1 MTTDGLLF
9 QTLGHAG
16 VRCVL
21 DGMTLLCDP
30 WLSETGSFLAS
41 WHVFPPNDH
50 LPRAPLLAPD
60 LVYVSHIHEDHFD
73 RDFLAQVSKSATVLI
88 PSFPDK
94 RLRTQLRDLGFRSV
108 VELESFETHRVS
120 PSVELT
126 IVTKDM
132 PHWHDS
138 ALLIRAGDQTVLH
151 QNDCKLSEP
160 QIARIHARF
169 PRIDVLYNQFS
180 PANWYP
186 MAYHYEP
193 EKERRIKGLERE
205 QYMNVFLRY
214 VELLRPR
221 LVVPFAGPPALLDR
235 SLLPHC
241 LGADSIFPMLPDA
254 VERVHALRAAGRVSS
269 RVETLL
275 PGDTVRLPAMEVERD
290 PHWRTFDFA
299 RKDEYLLDYARRR
312 EPAIAAYLASIPEAR
327 PDLYERFARRMN
339 DLVGAH
345 PYLARRVSMPVLFE
359 IRGAH
364 GGDWLVDFRK
374 DRDVVSRVEPAH
386 PSPYGFDIESR
397 FLQAVLD
404 GRLTFDALFLSLRF
418 AAHRDPDLYSE
429 DLMTLLKRDDRDS
442 LNLIERHLRAG
453 AKTEYAEIESEGR
466 RYRIEKFCPHAGGNL
481 QRADVK
487 DGVLTC
493 PVHGWQFRLSDG
505 RCLTARSRNL
515 EVSEV
520 GAVVES
526 ERRP

>member
-1 MTTDGLLF
+1 MKTDGLLF

-21 DGMTLLCDP
+21 DGVTLLCDP

-60 LVYVSHIHEDHFD
+60 LVYVSHIHEDHYD
-73 RDFLAQVSKSATVLI
+73 REFLAQVSKTATVLI

-94 RLRTQLRDLGFRSV
+94 RLRTQLQELGFRSV
-108 VELESFETHRVS
+108 VELQSFETFRVS

-138 ALLIRAGDQTVLH
+138 ALLIRAGDKAVLH
-151 QNDCKLSEP
+151 QNDCKLSES
-160 QIARIHARF
+160 QVTRVLDTVTQ
-169 PRIDVLYNQFS
+169 IDVLYNQFS

-186 MAYHYEP
+186 MAYHYAAD
-193 EKERRIKGLERE
+193 KEQRIKRSERE
-205 QYMNVFLRY
+205 QWMNVFVRY

-221 LVVPFAGPPALLDR
+221 LVIPFAGPPALLDR

-241 LGADSIFPMLPDA
+241 LGADSIFPMIPEA
-254 VERVHALRAAGRVSS
+254 VARVDALRAAGRVST
-269 RVETLL
+269 RAETLL
-275 PGDTVRLPAMEVERD
+275 PGDTVTLPGMEIERD
-290 PHWRTFDFA
+290 PHWKGFDFA
-299 RKDEYLLDYARRR
+299 RKDEYLADYARQR
-312 EPAIAAYLASIPEAR
+312 EKVIAAYLASIREPQ
-327 PDLYERFARRMN
+327 PDLYDRFARHMN
-339 DLVGAH
+339 DLVAAH
-345 PYLARRVSMPVLFE
+345 AYLARRVSMPVLFD
-359 IRGAH
+359 IQGPH
-364 GGDWLVDFRK
+364 GGRWLVDFRK
-374 DRDVVSRVEPAH
+374 DRDVVSRAEPGTY
-386 PSPYGFDIESR
+386 PYAFYIESR

-404 GRLTFDALFLSLRF
+404 GRLTFDALFLSIRF

-429 DLMTLLKRDDRDS
+429 DLMTLLKRDDRES
-442 LNLIERHLRAG
+442 LKLIESHLRG
-453 AKTEYAEIESEGR
+453 EGKKEYIEIESDGR

-481 QRADVK
+481 QRAEVR
-487 DGVLTC
+487 DGVVTC
-493 PVHGWQFRLSDG
+493 PVHGWKFRLSDG
-505 RCLTARSRNL
+505 HCLTARYRSL

-520 GAVVES
+520 AA